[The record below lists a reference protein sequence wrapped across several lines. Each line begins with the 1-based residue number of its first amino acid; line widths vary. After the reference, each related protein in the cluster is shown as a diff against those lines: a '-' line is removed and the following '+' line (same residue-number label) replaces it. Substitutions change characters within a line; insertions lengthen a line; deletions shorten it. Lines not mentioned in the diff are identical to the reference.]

1 MPKTTLPSSGLLGR
15 NSGCGCPAQTLRPV
29 RISKK
34 CHSGER
40 NPVFRF
46 LTDMLSRHSLA
57 GRPTD
62 RRNLLPSRD
71 VNLLIIC
78 SVFISEV
85 YESFQGEG
93 PLAGTPSLFIRTSG
107 CNLRCSFCDTPYT
120 SWDPQGEQISLV
132 TLTKQIELSS
142 AAHVVITGG
151 EPMLAPQLTELP
163 DACRAAGRHVTIETA
178 GTVRRSVECDLMAI
192 SPKMANSTPDDSRW
206 RVRHEETR
214 FQPAVIRTLLERFAS
229 ILKFVIGTA
238 EDVLE
243 VQEWLTDFP
252 EVTADQVWLMP
263 QAVNQGELER
273 CAPLVQQLAR
283 ENGFCYSPRLHVEQ
297 FGDQRGV

>member
-1 MPKTTLPSSGLLGR
+1 
-15 NSGCGCPAQTLRPV
+15 
-29 RISKK
+29 
-34 CHSGER
+34 
-40 NPVFRF
+40 
-46 LTDMLSRHSLA
+46 
-57 GRPTD
+57 
-62 RRNLLPSRD
+62 
-71 VNLLIIC
+71 
-78 SVFISEV
+78 
-85 YESFQGEG
+85 
-93 PLAGTPSLFIRTSG
+93 
-107 CNLRCSFCDTPYT
+107 
-120 SWDPQGEQISLV
+120 
-132 TLTKQIELSS
+132 
-142 AAHVVITGG
+142 
-151 EPMLAPQLTELP
+151 
-163 DACRAAGRHVTIETA
+163 
-178 GTVRRSVECDLMAI
+178 MAI

-214 FQPAVIRTLLERFAS
+214 FQPAVIRTLLERFTS